1 MGNRAGLHEQHLG
14 EAADQQSQPANRKP
28 EIEDDP
34 VHRLDVQHEGPTGN
48 SKPLSRFR
56 LSGSRRNERQKRGQP
71 ARRGTIQDIWR
82 RSDAA
87 HVGDPVHCLGGW
99 VSRRA
104 RLLLPKDQG
113 TKSAN
118 DHGPDLSHHH
128 RLRCAGA
135 TRRGQSVRDQDR
147 RPYASGPHCRG
158 CRSKSMSA
166 RAPLAV
172 VRERSQSFHVGSA
185 AARSTRCDCPKRAR
199 LTTRPTGTGPCGR
212 ASEGTM
218 SFDLRHISTSKWPR
232 LRRSFFVSL

>member
-166 RAPLAV
+166 RAA
-172 VRERSQSFHVGSA
+172 RGCGGTIAIISRRFGSGA
-185 AARSTRCDCPKRAR
+185 IDAPATARSGLGLLLDQAGLGLLRACFR
-199 LTTRPTGTGPCGR
+199 GNDV
-212 ASEGTM
+212 
-218 SFDLRHISTSKWPR
+218 F
-232 LRRSFFVSL
+232 